1 MNKTN
6 YANTTLPNPRDG
18 VVNDHFAEWRSAS
31 RMSDAT
37 FTVANSSSGRGS
49 RSRSKVIITPS
60 SLSSLSS
67 SLSSLSPNPQS
78 PGLVSVPGNPGLFS
92 KATVSSRARQRASV
106 DYTFGQVGGAVIKLK
121 LMSWWKKWTKKGK

>member
-1 MNKTN
+1 M
-6 YANTTLPNPRDG
+6 
-18 VVNDHFAEWRSAS
+18 VNDHFAEWRSAS

-49 RSRSKVIITPS
+49 RSRSKVITA
-60 SLSSLSS
+60 SSLSS
-67 SLSSLSPNPQS
+67 SLSLSSQS

-106 DYTFGQVGGAVIKLK
+106 DYTFGQVGGVIKIV
-121 LMSWWKKWTKKGK
+121 